1 MITLTLS
8 CAAVVGLLLLGLLL
22 FSIPAILLLIGLLA
36 AGVSLLVKALLLPFR
51 LLNYLPVAVVILLI
65 LFLF

>member
-8 CAAVVGLLLLGLLL
+8 CAAVVGLLLLGLL